1 MWKKIKNKKYPKNN
15 LNNYIRSLN
24 QKIENKN
31 KNKKINKRIIVNT

>member
-24 QKIENKN
+24 QKIENKI
-31 KNKKINKRIIVNT
+31 KIRR